1 MVHRRIL
8 DFAHFSQL
16 DNQSKVVLNSDK
28 KRECAGLCARKRDA
42 GLPTLTLANES
53 NQSFCEKTPCVYS
66 LKAFDCIPDM

>member
-1 MVHRRIL
+1 MHRSQVAWCTEGCL
-8 DFAHFSQL
+8 DFVHFSQL

-53 NQSFCEKTPCVYS
+53 NQSFCEKKHHVY
-66 LKAFDCIPDM
+66 IP